1 MKRPGIEQVIAGSLL
16 TDAVLERLLVAGQ
29 PTIDQGRLQWR
40 SWSQP
45 FASTTGPWG
54 GIGGAAITL
63 FQVPVAVDHATQL
76 VLVFA
81 GLDLFAFG
89 WTDSTWF
96 WAQVAGTSI
105 NTGGLASYGL
115 TVLDRPLP

>member
-1 MKRPGIEQVIAGSLL
+1 VKRHGIEQVIARALL
-16 TDAVLERLLVAGQ
+16 TDAVLERLLAAGQ
-29 PTIDQGRLQWR
+29 PTIYEGRLQWR

-45 FASTTGPWG
+45 FANTTGPWG
-54 GIGGAAITL
+54 GIGGAAITT
-63 FQVPVAVDHATQL
+63 FQVTVAVDHAAQL

-89 WTDSTWF
+89 WTDATWF

-105 NTGGLASYGL
+105 NTSALEGYGL
-115 TVLDRPLP
+115 TVLDRPLR

>member
-1 MKRPGIEQVIAGSLL
+1 MKRHGIEQIIARALL

-40 SWSQP
+40 SWPQR

-54 GIGGAAITL
+54 GIGGAAITT
-63 FQVPVAVDHATQL
+63 FQVTVAVDHAAQL
-76 VLVFA
+76 VLVFT

-89 WTDSTWF
+89 WTDATWF
-96 WAQVAGTSI
+96 WAQVAGSSI
-105 NTGGLASYGL
+105 NTGGLAGYGL
-115 TVLDRPLP
+115 TVLDRPLS